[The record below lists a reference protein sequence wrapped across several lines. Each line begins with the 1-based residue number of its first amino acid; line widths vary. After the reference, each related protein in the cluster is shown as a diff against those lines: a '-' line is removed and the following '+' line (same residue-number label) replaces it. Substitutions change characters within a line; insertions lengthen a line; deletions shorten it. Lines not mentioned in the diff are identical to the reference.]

1 MKHFVL
7 SLAGMTLLSA
17 AVVAAQDAKQV
28 DAGKQLFTSKGC
40 SKCHQVAG
48 RGNKANVLD
57 GVASKVSVADMKKWL
72 TNPAEMEAK
81 LDHKPK
87 IKMSSKKAAL
97 TNSDIDSLV
106 AYLETLK

>member
-7 SLAGMTLLSA
+7 SLAGITLLSV
-17 AVVAAQDAKQV
+17 AVVAAQDAKQA

-40 SKCHQVAG
+40 TKCHQVAG
-48 RGNKANVLD
+48 RGNKTNVLD
-57 GVASKVSVADMKKWL
+57 GVASKVSAADMRRWL

-87 IKMSSKKAAL
+87 IKMSSKKAPL
-97 TNSDIDSLV
+97 TNSEIDTLV